1 MTELKELLMARQ
13 YPEPLI
19 NKAIDKAK
27 KIPRKIALL
36 KVHKKI
42 TENRPIFALNMIQE
56 SPQSNQ

>member
-19 NKAIDKAK
+19 NRAIDKAK
-27 KIPRKIALL
+27 KIPWKIALL

-42 TENRPIFALNMIQE
+42 T
-56 SPQSNQ
+56 